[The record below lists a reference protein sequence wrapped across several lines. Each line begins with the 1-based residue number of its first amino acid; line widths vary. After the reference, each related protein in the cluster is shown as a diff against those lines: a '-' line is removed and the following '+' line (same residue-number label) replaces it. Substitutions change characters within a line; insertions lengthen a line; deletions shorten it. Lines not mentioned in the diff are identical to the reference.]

1 MKLAT
6 YSPDSGQVQS
16 ETGTIYDCRLKTH
29 EHLFIA
35 VALSRLADGDCT
47 LQEAYESI
55 STNYDLHVVKFEED
69 FK

>member
-6 YSPDSGQVQS
+6 YSPDSGHLRS
-16 ETGTIYDCRLKTH
+16 ESGTNYDCRLKTD

-35 VALSRLADGDCT
+35 IALSRLADGKCT

-55 STNYDLHVVKFEED
+55 STNYELHVIKFEEE